1 METEGINK
9 FHCAQCGDSFEGK
22 NEFKRHKVECE
33 RNRKHEDGRRRKGFR
48 KPRSDKGRPKK
59 RKEVKPQVDDVQLQD
74 GFQVFADHNLNNYVG
89 FGLEGNSIQVEL
101 GAGEGVQGL
110 ESTTEPV
117 LATWD
122 CKACLIQCSDQVG

>member
-1 METEGINK
+1 M
-9 FHCAQCGDSFEGK
+9 
-22 NEFKRHKVECE
+22 
-33 RNRKHEDGRRRKGFR
+33 
-48 KPRSDKGRPKK
+48 
-59 RKEVKPQVDDVQLQD
+59 QLQD